1 MGLVSLYGFS
11 AHSRVCVRVCILS
24 RDVPLPSAEWL
35 ILLGYRM
42 KTSSWTI
49 MTAEQNRLLKQTKDV
64 CLKWIEYL

>member
-24 RDVPLPSAEWL
+24 WDVPLPSAERL

-49 MTAEQNRLLKQTKDV
+49 MTAEQNSLL
-64 CLKWIEYL
+64 